1 MKKKF
6 QRLPILV
13 LLTFFLLIQTVSAD
27 DHANVD
33 NTLRLEKVVI
43 CKGVDQRTPLGI
55 SNVFSVDT
63 KKLFCFTKI
72 VGATEKT
79 VITHRWYLN
88 GELKSTMKLPVES
101 GSWRTWSAK
110 QIHSSDAGDWMVEI
124 VAENGEGLASI
135 IFFVQ

>member
-1 MKKKF
+1 MKITF

-13 LLTFFLLIQTVSAD
+13 LLAFFLLIRPVSAD
-27 DHANVD
+27 DRANAD
-33 NTLRLEKVVI
+33 STLRVEKVVI

-55 SNVFSVDT
+55 SNVFSVDA

-72 VGATEKT
+72 VGATDKT
-79 VITHRWYLN
+79 VITHRWLLN
-88 GELKSTMKLPVES
+88 GELKSTIKLPVES
-101 GSWRTWSAK
+101 GNWRTWSTK
-110 QIHSSDAGDWMVEI
+110 QIDSSDAGDWMVEI

>member
-1 MKKKF
+1 MKIPF
-6 QRLPILV
+6 YRLPILV
-13 LLTFFLLIQTVSAD
+13 LLAVFLLIQPVSAD
-27 DHANVD
+27 DQANAD
-33 NTLRLEKVVI
+33 STLRVEKIVI
-43 CKGVDQRTPLGI
+43 CKGVDQRTPIGI
-55 SNVFSVDT
+55 SNVFSVDS

-79 VITHRWYLN
+79 VITHRWLLN
-88 GELKSTMKLPVES
+88 GELKSTIQLPVES

-110 QIHSSDAGDWMVEI
+110 QIDSSDAGDWMVEI